1 MFYFSEEGSLVS
13 ANLIVIGGLI
23 LYVLCYWLY
32 GRFLQNRVVRAT
44 DTPTPATRLRD
55 DVDFV
60 PANKY
65 VLFGHHFASIAGAAP
80 IVGPVIALAWGWLP
94 ALLWIWL
101 GNIFIGAVHDYLSLM
116 SSVRYDGHS
125 VQWIAGR
132 VIKRR
137 TGYIFSWFIFFVLI
151 LVVAAFGAVL
161 GKIFVAKP
169 QVPSAY
175 LLKIVAALILGVLLY
190 RVRMNFG
197 LATIIGILMLIGA
210 IWLGT
215 QIPVKA
221 NYQIWMIV
229 FFIYI
234 IVAASIPV
242 HVLLQPRDYLNAW
255 LLVGGLV
262 LGGIAVALSFGKMQF
277 PALTCFS
284 PPLIAGKPTP
294 FWPVIPLII
303 ACGSLSG
310 FHSLVA
316 SGTTSKQ
323 LSKEIEGL
331 FIGYGSMLTEGFLST
346 LVVAV
351 VGAYG
356 FAIFSPHVAASLKGD
371 AVLFAMHYKKA
382 IGASGGPVGVFA
394 KAYGLAVHKI
404 LHLPKEFITILAAMW
419 VASFAM
425 TTLDTTNRLAR
436 YTLTEIC
443 EPLKDKAPSIFSFLT
458 NRWIASIIPAA
469 IGIGLAWSGAWSII
483 WPAFGG
489 ANQMLASIA
498 LITVAAWVIR
508 VQRQKGMFCLI
519 PALFLWITVTF
530 AMIWF
535 LYAAVPVFM
544 HKSPAQAYAI
554 GIMIVIM
561 LLLNILLIVDFF
573 SSKEKEKV

>member
-1 MFYFSEEGSLVS
+1 MT
-13 ANLIVIGGLI
+13 ANLIVITGVI
-23 LYVLCYWLY
+23 LYFVCYKFY
-32 GRFLQNRVVRAT
+32 GHYLQRNVVRVSEA
-44 DTPTPATRLRD
+44 PTPAVRLQD
-55 DVDFV
+55 GVDYV

-125 VQWIAGR
+125 VQWVAGR
-132 VIKRR
+132 VIKKR
-137 TGYIFSWFIFFVLI
+137 TGYIFAWFIFFVLI

-175 LLKIVAALILGVLLY
+175 LLKIIAALILGILLY
-190 RVRMNFG
+190 RIRLHFG
-197 LATIIGILMLIGA
+197 LSTLIGIGMLILA
-210 IWLGT
+210 IWLGM
-215 QIPVKA
+215 QIPIKA
-221 NYQIWMIV
+221 NYQTWMIV
-229 FFIYI
+229 FFLYI
-234 IVAASIPV
+234 IIAASIPV

-255 LLVGGLV
+255 LLIGGLV
-262 LGGIAVALSFGKMQF
+262 LGAMAVVFSFGKMQL
-277 PALTCFS
+277 PAFTTFS
-284 PPLIAGKPTP
+284 APLIAGKPTP
-294 FWPVIPLII
+294 FWPVVPLII

-310 FHSLVA
+310 FHALVA

-323 LSKEIEGL
+323 LSREIEGL

-351 VGAYG
+351 VAAYG
-356 FAIFSPHVAASLKGD
+356 FTIFSPEVAATLKGN
-371 AVLFAMHYKKA
+371 AMAFATHYKKA
-382 IGASGGPVGVFA
+382 VDSSGGPVGVFA
-394 KAYGLAVHKI
+394 KAYGLAVSSVF
-404 LHLPKEFITILAAMW
+404 HLPKEFITILAAMW

-436 YTLTEIC
+436 YTLTELC
-443 EPLKDKAPSIFSFLT
+443 EPLKNAAPSVFSLLT

-469 IGIGLAWSGAWSII
+469 IGIGLAWTGAWSII

-498 LITVAAWVIR
+498 LITIAAWVMR
-508 VQRQKGMFCLI
+508 VQRHKGLFCLI
-519 PALFLWITVTF
+519 PALLLWITVTL
-530 AMIWF
+530 AMLWYLF
-535 LYAAVPVFM
+535 VAVPVFM
-544 HKSPAQAYAI
+544 NKNPIQAYAI
-554 GIMIVIM
+554 GTMIVIM
-561 LLLNILLIVDFF
+561 LLLNFLLIYDFIT
-573 SSKEKEKV
+573 SKGRLK